1 MIPLLGR
8 LKISVWYSTILQLAQ
23 LSINTNNSAIM
34 YKSNKGNNT
43 LEGIVI
49 HKFIRGSLSGNHGY
63 RFRIGGGGRHLKL
76 GEEKRARIIVGH
88 VRPDHIDEVSEHCD
102 IAKLVLL

>member
-49 HKFIRGSLSGNHGY
+49 HKFIRG
-63 RFRIGGGGRHLKL
+63 FF
-76 GEEKRARIIVGH
+76 VGKSW
-88 VRPDHIDEVSEHCD
+88 I
-102 IAKLVLL
+102 